1 MTRPAA
7 RRPAM
12 QNFLPDSDP
21 AAAALARGRTLSRV
35 LPNGFTVLVEP
46 DHSAPVASVQVWV
59 QSGSIHEG
67 QWLGAGL
74 SHLLEHMI
82 FKGTEKR
89 GPNEIARAVQEA
101 GGYVNAYTSFDRTVY
116 WIDVPAD
123 GACTAMEL
131 LADAALNSTLPAE
144 EFVKEQEVIRRE
156 FAMGFDDPNRMST
169 ELMLSTAFTASP
181 YRHPI
186 IGHLEVFNRLTRED
200 LVAYYRA
207 RYTPENMFLVV
218 TGDVDPTEVFAGAE
232 KYFGSA
238 SRQAQ
243 PPLFIQHEPPQ
254 LGRRAV
260 HEEFETEL
268 TRCSIVWHIPPVTH
282 PDTAALDVLA
292 TVLGGGRST
301 PLHLELREKQN
312 LVHHISSYSYMAG
325 EMGLFGI
332 DFLCDPEKRTEAEQA
347 VRGIVERYRTQTAAP
362 EEVTKAR
369 KSILAD
375 QLSNLSTARGRA
387 SDIGGSWLLARNPDL
402 GSEYLEQVG
411 RVEASDLQR
420 VAQRYLGESLSTV
433 TSLNPKGSLSR
444 TAAAAPAGAARKIE
458 KFTLPNGL
466 RVLVC
471 ADHKLPLVDLV
482 AVFRGGLL
490 AESTAT
496 NGVTAL
502 AARTLIK
509 GTKKRTAEQLN
520 DEIEA
525 VGGQIRAD
533 SGNNSFSVSVEVMK
547 PDLRLGMEI
556 LSDVLTH
563 AQFPDEE
570 IEREKEDQ
578 TASIKAEDE
587 QITTVARHA
596 MRRAVFGDHPYGLR
610 SNGTQESVEALTR
623 KQLLAFRDECVTAK
637 NGILAIFGDISV
649 EEVRSLTAELFT
661 ALPEGKLL
669 MTDPPV
675 AAPLTAPAEVVVN
688 EPKQQAVLMAGFRGA
703 DALSPDRTALEL
715 IDTASSDMASRFFHR
730 IREELGLAY
739 FVGASQMMGFAPG
752 IFTFY
757 LGTDPAKVDLVRKN
771 FDEEIAALAA
781 EGLTEAELSR
791 AKKKLVGSEAIR
803 NQSLEAF
810 AHIVAVDE
818 LYGLG
823 AEHHAQR
830 AAEINA
836 VTLEQV
842 RDVARK
848 YFRDP
853 CRATVLVTP
862 ATDKVAAG

>member
-1 MTRPAA
+1 MPD
-7 RRPAM
+7 
-12 QNFLPDSDP
+12 FLPQPDP
-21 AAAALARGRTLSRV
+21 AAAALSRGHTQTRV

-123 GACTAMEL
+123 GAATAMEL
-131 LADAALNSTLPAE
+131 LADATLHSTLPAD
-144 EFVKEQEVIRRE
+144 EFTKEQEVIRRE

-169 ELMLSTAFTASP
+169 ELMLSTAFSASP

-186 IGHLEVFNRLTRED
+186 IGHLDVFNRLTRDD
-200 LVAYYRA
+200 LAAYYRA
-207 RYTPENMFLVV
+207 RYTPENMFLAV
-218 TGDVDPTEVFAGAE
+218 TGDVDPAQVFADAE
-232 KYFGSA
+232 KWFGSVP
-238 SRQAQ
+238 RQAQ
-243 PPLFIQHEPPQ
+243 PPLFIPREPPQ
-254 LGRRAV
+254 LGRREA

-282 PDTAALDVLA
+282 PDTAPLDVLA

-301 PLHLELREKQN
+301 PLHLELREKKN
-312 LVHHISSYSYMAG
+312 LVHHISAYSYMAG

-332 DFLCDPEKRTEAEQA
+332 DFLCEPDKRAEAEQA
-347 VRGIVERYRTQTAAP
+347 VREIIERYRDQTASAA
-362 EEVTKAR
+362 EVGKAR

-375 QLSNLSTARGRA
+375 QLNNLSTARGRA

-402 GSEYLEQVG
+402 GSEYLAQVG

-420 VAQRYLGESLSTV
+420 VAQSYLTDSKSTV
-433 TSLNPKGSLSR
+433 TSLNPKGSLAL
-444 TAAAAPAGAARKIE
+444 AAAAVPAPGARHIE
-458 KFTLPNGL
+458 KLVLPNGL

-471 ADHKLPLVDLV
+471 ADHKLPLVNLV

-490 AESTAT
+490 AETAAT

-509 GTKKRTAEQLN
+509 GTTRRSAEQLN

-547 PDLRLGMEI
+547 PDLALGMDI

-563 AQFPDEE
+563 AAFPEEE
-570 IEREKEDQ
+570 IAREKEDQ
-578 TASIKAEDE
+578 VASIKAEDE
-587 QITTVARHA
+587 QITTIARHA

-610 SNGTQESVEALTR
+610 SNGTEESVQALTR
-623 KQLLAFRDECVTAK
+623 AQLLAFRDESVTAK
-637 NGILAIFGDISV
+637 NGVLAIFGDVSV
-649 EEVRSLTAELFT
+649 EEVRAMAAKLFGGLRDG
-661 ALPEGKLL
+661 ALL

-675 AAPLTAPAEVVVN
+675 SPALGAAVEVVAN

-703 DALSPDRTALEL
+703 DALSPDRVALEL

-771 FDEEIAALAA
+771 FDEEITALAA
-781 EGLTEAELSR
+781 DGLTESELVR
-791 AKKKLVGSEAIR
+791 AKKKLIGSEAIR

-823 AEHHAQR
+823 AEHYAQR
-830 AAEINA
+830 ATEIDA
-836 VTLEQV
+836 VTRDQV

-848 YFRDP
+848 YFHVP
-853 CRATVLVTP
+853 HRATVLVTP
-862 ATDKVAAG
+862 ETSVTG

>member
-1 MTRPAA
+1 MT
-7 RRPAM
+7 
-12 QNFLPDSDP
+12 NLLPHPDP
-21 AAAALARGRTLSRV
+21 AAAALARGRTLTRI

-59 QSGSIHEG
+59 QTGSIHEDA
-67 QWLGAGL
+67 WLGSGL

-123 GACTAMEL
+123 GTATAVEL
-131 LADAALNSTLPAE
+131 LADATLHSTLPEAE
-144 EFVKEQEVIRRE
+144 FAKEQEVIRRE
-156 FAMGFDDPNRMST
+156 FAMGFDDPNRLST
-169 ELMLSTAFTASP
+169 ELMLSTAFGASP
-181 YRHPI
+181 YRHPV
-186 IGHLEVFNRLTRED
+186 IGHLDVFNRLTRED

-218 TGDVDPTEVFAGAE
+218 TGDVDPVAVFAGAE
-232 KYFGSA
+232 KWFGSA
-238 SRQAQ
+238 PRSCRPALYI
-243 PPLFIQHEPPQ
+243 PPEPPQ
-254 LGRRAV
+254 LGRREA
-260 HEEFETEL
+260 HEEFATEL
-268 TRCSIVWHIPPVTH
+268 TRGSLVWHIPPVTH
-282 PDTAALDVLA
+282 ADTAPLDVLA

-301 PLHLELREKQN
+301 PLHLELREKKN
-312 LVHHISSYSYMAG
+312 LVHHISAYSYMAG

-332 DFLCDPEKRTEAEQA
+332 DFLCEPAKRRDAEQA
-347 VRGIVERYRTQTAAP
+347 VFDIVARYRDTLAAAP
-362 EEVTKAR
+362 EVTKAR

-375 QLSNLSTARGRA
+375 QLNNLCTARGRA
-387 SDIGGSWLLARNPDL
+387 ADIGGSWLLARNPDL
-402 GSEYLEQVG
+402 GSEYLEQIG
-411 RVEASDLQR
+411 RVDAPDLQR
-420 VAQRYLGESLSTV
+420 VARAYLTPSKVTV
-433 TSLNPKGSLSR
+433 TSLNPRGSLR
-444 TAAAAPAGAARKIE
+444 AAARETALAGPRQIE

-471 ADHKLPLVDLV
+471 EDRKLPVVNLV

-490 AESTAT
+490 AETPAT

-509 GTKKRTAEQLN
+509 GTARRSAEQLN

-547 PDLRLGMEI
+547 PDLHLG
-556 LSDVLTH
+556 LDLLADVLT
-563 AQFPDEE
+563 AASFPAAE

-578 TASIKAEDE
+578 IAALKAEDE
-587 QITTVARHA
+587 QITTVAKHA

-610 SNGTQESVEALTR
+610 ANGTEESVAALTR
-623 KQLLAFRDECVTAK
+623 DQLHAFREHCVTAR
-637 NGILAIFGDISV
+637 NGVLAVFGDV
-649 EEVRSLTAELFT
+649 ALDEVRALVGKLF
-661 ALPEGKLL
+661 AGLPPGELL
-669 MTDPPV
+669 MTEPPV
-675 AAPLTAPAEVVVN
+675 APPLAAPVEVVAH

-739 FVGASQMMGFAPG
+739 FVGAAQMMGFAPG

-781 EGLTEAELSR
+781 DGLTPEELAR
-791 AKKKLVGSEAIR
+791 AKKKLIGTEAIR

-823 AEHHAQR
+823 AEHHHRR

-836 VTLEQV
+836 VTLEEI
-842 RDVARK
+842 RTVARR

-853 CRATVLVTP
+853 HRATVLVTP
-862 ATDKVAAG
+862 EP

>member
-1 MTRPAA
+1 MPD
-7 RRPAM
+7 
-12 QNFLPDSDP
+12 FLTQPDP
-21 AAAALARGRTLSRV
+21 VAAALARGRTVTRV

-46 DHSAPVASVQVWV
+46 DRSAPVASVQVWV
-59 QSGSIHEG
+59 RSGSIHEG
-67 QWLGAGL
+67 PWLGAGL

-116 WIDVPAD
+116 WIDVPSD
-123 GACTAMEL
+123 GANTAIEL
-131 LADAALNSTLPAE
+131 LADATLHSTLPAG
-144 EFVKEQEVIRRE
+144 EFAKEQEVIRRE

-169 ELMLSTAFTASP
+169 ELMLSTAFSTSP

-186 IGHLEVFNRLTRED
+186 IGHLEVFNRLTRDD
-200 LVAYYRA
+200 LAAYYRA

-218 TGDVDPTEVFAGAE
+218 TGDVDPAQVFAEAE
-232 KYFGSA
+232 KHFGPA
-238 SRQAQ
+238 PRQAQ
-243 PPLFIQHEPPQ
+243 PPLFIPREPPQ
-254 LGRRAV
+254 LGRREA

-268 TRCSIVWHIPPVTH
+268 TRCSLVWHIPPVTH
-282 PDTAALDVLA
+282 PDTAPLDVLA

-301 PLHLELREKQN
+301 PLHLELREKRN
-312 LVHHISSYSYMAG
+312 LVHHISAYSYMAG

-332 DFLCDPEKRTEAEQA
+332 DFLCDPDKRAGAEQA
-347 VRGIVERYRTQTAAP
+347 ALEIVARYRDQPASGA
-362 EEVTKAR
+362 EVAKAR

-375 QLSNLSTARGRA
+375 QLNNLSTARGRA

-402 GSEYLEQVG
+402 GSEYLGHIG
-411 RVEASDLQR
+411 RVEPADLQG
-420 VAQRYLGESLSTV
+420 VARRYLTGSKATV
-433 TSLNPKGSLSR
+433 TSLNPKGSLARASGEVR
-444 TAAAAPAGAARKIE
+444 AGGARHIE

-471 ADHKLPLVDLV
+471 ADRKLPLVHLV

-490 AESTAT
+490 AETAAT

-502 AARTLIK
+502 AARTLVK
-509 GTKKRTAEQLN
+509 GTSRRSAEQLD

-547 PDLRLGMEI
+547 PDLRLGMDI
-556 LSDVLTH
+556 LSDVLRQ
-563 AQFPDEE
+563 AAFPEEE
-570 IEREKEDQ
+570 IAREKEDQ
-578 TASIKAEDE
+578 IASIKAEDE

-610 SNGTQESVEALTR
+610 SSGTAESVAALTR
-623 KQLLAFRDECVTAK
+623 EQLVAFRDECVTAK
-637 NGILAIFGDISV
+637 NGVLAVFGDVSAAEVKSSV
-649 EEVRSLTAELFT
+649 AELFGG
-661 ALPEGKLL
+661 LREGRLL
-669 MTDPPV
+669 MTDPPWPP
-675 AAPLTAPAEVVVN
+675 ALASAAEVVVN

-703 DALSPDRTALEL
+703 DALSPDRVALEL

-781 EGLTEAELSR
+781 DGLTAAELAR
-791 AKKKLVGSEAIR
+791 AKKKLIGSEAIR

-830 AAEINA
+830 AAEIDA
-836 VTLEQV
+836 VTPEQV
-842 RDVARK
+842 REVARK

-853 CRATVLVTP
+853 HRATVLVTP
-862 ATDKVAAG
+862 GGELEV

>member
-1 MTRPAA
+1 MPA
-7 RRPAM
+7 
-12 QNFLPDSDP
+12 FLPTPDP
-21 AAAALARGRTLSRV
+21 AAAALARGHTLTRV

-123 GACTAMEL
+123 GTATAIEL
-131 LADAALNSTLPAE
+131 LADATLNSILPE
-144 EFVKEQEVIRRE
+144 GEFAKEQEVIRRE

-169 ELMLSTAFTASP
+169 ELMLSTAFSASP

-186 IGHLEVFNRLTRED
+186 IGHLEVFNHLTRDD
-200 LVAYYRA
+200 LVAYYRT

-218 TGDVDPTEVFAGAE
+218 TGNVDAAQIFSDA
-232 KYFGSA
+232 KKWFGLA
-238 SRQAQ
+238 PRRVQ
-243 PPLFIQHEPPQ
+243 PPLFIPHEPPQ
-254 LGRRAV
+254 LGRREA
-260 HEEFETEL
+260 HDEFGTEL
-268 TRCSIVWHIPPVTH
+268 TRCSLVWHIPPVTH
-282 PDTAALDVLA
+282 PDTAPLDVLA

-301 PLHLELREKQN
+301 PLHLELREKHN
-312 LVHHISSYSYMAG
+312 LVHHISAYSYMAG

-332 DFLCDPEKRTEAEQA
+332 DFLCEPGKRSEAQSA
-347 VRGIVERYRTQTAAP
+347 VLGIVERYRGQAASSS
-362 EEVTKAR
+362 EVTKAR

-402 GSEYLEQVG
+402 GSEYLDHVG

-420 VAQRYLGESLSTV
+420 VAREYLVESKATI
-433 TSLNPKGSLSR
+433 TSLNPKGSLDR
-444 TAAAAPAGAARKIE
+444 TVKEIARPGGRSIE
-458 KFTLPNGL
+458 RFTLPNGL

-471 ADHKLPLVDLV
+471 EDRKLPLINLV
-482 AVFRGGLL
+482 SVFRGGLL
-490 AESTAT
+490 AETAET

-509 GTKKRTAEQLN
+509 GTTRRDGEQLN

-547 PDLRLGMEI
+547 SDLRLGLDI
-556 LSDVLTH
+556 LSDVLIH
-563 AQFPDEE
+563 AAFPEEE
-570 IEREKEDQ
+570 IAREKEDQ
-578 TASIKAEDE
+578 IAAIKAEDE
-587 QITTVARHA
+587 QITTIARHA
-596 MRRAVFGDHPYGLR
+596 MRRAVFGNHPYGLR
-610 SNGTQESVEALTR
+610 SNGTEESVETLTR
-623 KQLLAFRDECVTAK
+623 AQLLAFRDTCVTAK
-637 NGILAIFGDISV
+637 NGVLAIFGDVSL
-649 EEVRSLTAELFT
+649 EEVRALTAEMFGP
-661 ALPEGKLL
+661 LPTGELL
-669 MTDPPV
+669 MTNPPV
-675 AAPLTAPAEVVVN
+675 ASALTSAIELVAH

-703 DALSPDRTALEL
+703 DALSPDRVALEL
-715 IDTASSDMASRFFHR
+715 IDTASSDMSSRFFHR

-739 FVGASQMMGFAPG
+739 FVGAAQMMGFAPG

-771 FDEEIAALAA
+771 FDEEIASLA
-781 EGLTEAELSR
+781 EDGLTEAELLR
-791 AKKKLVGSEAIR
+791 AKKKLIGGEAIR

-823 AEHHAQR
+823 AEHHAER
-830 AAEINA
+830 AAEINV
-836 VTLEQV
+836 VTLEEV
-842 RDVARK
+842 RTVARK

-853 CRATVLVTP
+853 FRVTVLVTP
-862 ATDKVAAG
+862 ATDQVAAG

>member
-1 MTRPAA
+1 
-7 RRPAM
+7 M
-12 QNFLPDSDP
+12 QNFLPQTDP
-21 AAAALARGRTLSRV
+21 AAAALVRGRTLTRV

-67 QWLGAGL
+67 QWLGGGL

-123 GACTAMEL
+123 GAATALEL
-131 LADAALNSTLPAE
+131 LADATLHSTLPADE
-144 EFVKEQEVIRRE
+144 LAKEQEVIRRE

-169 ELMLSTAFTASP
+169 ELMLSTAFGVSP
-181 YRHPI
+181 YKYPI
-186 IGHLEVFNRLTRED
+186 IGHLEIFNRLTRDD
-200 LVAYYRA
+200 LAAYYRA

-218 TGDVDPTEVFAGAE
+218 AGDVDAAQIFAAAGQHLGTAP
-232 KYFGSA
+232 
-238 SRQAQ
+238 RQAQ
-243 PPLFIQHEPPQ
+243 PSLFIPHEPQ
-254 LGRRAV
+254 QIGRREL
-260 HEEFETEL
+260 HEEFATEL
-268 TRCSIVWHIPPVTH
+268 TRCSLVWHIPPVTH
-282 PDTAALDVLA
+282 PDTSPLDVLA

-301 PLHLELREKQN
+301 PLHLELREKKN
-312 LVHHISSYSYMAG
+312 LVHHISAYSYMAG

-347 VRGIVERYRTQTAAP
+347 VLEIVDRYRGQTASAA
-362 EEVTKAR
+362 EVTKAR

-375 QLSNLSTARGRA
+375 QLNNLSTARGRA

-402 GSEYLEQVG
+402 GSEYLEHIG
-411 RVEASDLQR
+411 RVEAADLQR
-420 VAQRYLGESLSTV
+420 VAQLYLTASKATV
-433 TSLNPKGSLSR
+433 TSLNPKGSR
-444 TAAAAPAGAARKIE
+444 ARAIQAAPAPGARLIE

-471 ADHKLPLVDLV
+471 ADRKLPLVNLV

-490 AESTAT
+490 AETAET

-509 GTKKRTAEQLN
+509 GTKQRSGEQMN

-533 SGNNSFSVSVEVMK
+533 SGNNSFNVSLEVMQ
-547 PDLRLGMEI
+547 PDLRLGMDI
-556 LSDVLTH
+556 LSDVLAH
-563 AQFPDEE
+563 AAFPSEE

-578 TASIKAEDE
+578 IAAIKAEDE
-587 QITTVARHA
+587 QITTIARHA

-610 SNGTQESVEALTR
+610 SNGTAESVAALTR
-623 KQLLAFRDECVTAK
+623 QQLLAFRDTCVTAK
-637 NGILAIFGDISV
+637 NGVLAIFGDVSP
-649 EEVRSLTAELFT
+649 EDVRALTTEFFGP
-661 ALPEGKLL
+661 LPEGRLL
-669 MTDPPV
+669 MTDPP
-675 AAPLTAPAEVVVN
+675 AAPPLAAAAEIVVH
-688 EPKQQAVLMAGFRGA
+688 EPKQQAVLMAGFQGA
-703 DALSPDRTALEL
+703 DALSPDRVALEL

-739 FVGASQMMGFAPG
+739 YVGAAQMMGFAPG
-752 IFTFY
+752 IFTVY
-757 LGTDPAKVDLVRKN
+757 LGTDPAKVEEVRKN
-771 FDEEIAALAA
+771 FDEEIGLLAA
-781 EGLTEAELSR
+781 EGLTEAELMR
-791 AKKKLVGSEAIR
+791 AKKKLIGSEAIR

-810 AHIVAVDE
+810 AHVVTVDE

-823 AEHHAQR
+823 ADHYEQR
-830 AAEINA
+830 TAEINA
-836 VTLEQV
+836 ATLEEV
-842 RDVARK
+842 RAVARK

-853 CRATVLVTP
+853 HRATVLVTP
-862 ATDKVAAG
+862 ESSAAA

>member
-1 MTRPAA
+1 MPEL
-7 RRPAM
+7 
-12 QNFLPDSDP
+12 LPTPD
-21 AAAALARGRTLSRV
+21 AAASALARGHTLTRV

-46 DHSAPVASVQVWV
+46 DHSAPVTSVQVWV
-59 QSGSIHEG
+59 QSGSIHES

-116 WIDVPAD
+116 WIDLPSE
-123 GACTAMEL
+123 GTATALEL
-131 LADAALNSTLPAE
+131 LADATLHSTLPE
-144 EFVKEQEVIRRE
+144 GEFAKEQEVIRRE

-169 ELMLSTAFTASP
+169 ELMLSTAFSTSP

-186 IGHLEVFNRLTRED
+186 IGHLEVFNRLTRDD
-200 LVAYYRA
+200 LVAYYRS

-218 TGDVDPTEVFAGAE
+218 TGDVDPAQIFAEAE
-232 KYFGSA
+232 QWFGPA
-238 SRQAQ
+238 PRRVH
-243 PPLFIQHEPPQ
+243 PPLFIPHEPPQ
-254 LGRRAV
+254 LGRREA

-268 TRCSIVWHIPPVTH
+268 TRCSLVWHIPPVTH

-301 PLHLELREKQN
+301 PLHLELREQRN
-312 LVHHISSYSYMAG
+312 LVHHISAYAYMAG

-332 DFLCDPEKRTEAEQA
+332 DFLCQPEKRAEAESA
-347 VRGIVERYRTQTAAP
+347 VLEIVGRYRGQAAGGN
-362 EEVTKAR
+362 EVRKAR

-375 QLSNLSTARGRA
+375 QISNLSTARGRA
-387 SDIGGSWLLARNPDL
+387 SDLGGSWLLARNPDL
-402 GSEYLEQVG
+402 GSEYLDQVG
-411 RVEASDLQR
+411 RVEAADLQR
-420 VAQRYLGESLSTV
+420 VAGQYLAESKTTV
-433 TSLNPKGSLSR
+433 TALSPKGSLDRSVKEVAVR
-444 TAAAAPAGAARKIE
+444 GARQIE
-458 KFTLPNGL
+458 HFTLPNGL

-471 ADHKLPLVDLV
+471 ADHKLPLVHFV
-482 AVFRGGLL
+482 SVFRGGLL
-490 AESTAT
+490 AETAAT
-496 NGVTAL
+496 NGLTAL

-509 GTKKRTAEQLN
+509 GTARRDGEQLN

-547 PDLRLGMEI
+547 PDLRLGMDI
-556 LSDVLTH
+556 LADVLVH
-563 AQFPDEE
+563 ATFPEE
-570 IEREKEDQ
+570 EVAREKEDQ
-578 TASIKAEDE
+578 IAAIKAEDE
-587 QITTVARHA
+587 QITTIARHA
-596 MRRAVFGDHPYGLR
+596 MRRAVFGDHAYGLR
-610 SNGTQESVEALTR
+610 SNGTTESVEALTR
-623 KQLLAFRDECVTAK
+623 AQLLAFRDTCVTAK
-637 NGILAIFGDISV
+637 NGVLAIFGDVSR
-649 EEVRSLTAELFT
+649 EEVLALTAEMFGP
-661 ALPEGKLL
+661 LPTGELL
-669 MTDPPV
+669 MTDPP
-675 AAPLTAPAEVVVN
+675 AAAALTAAIEVVAN

-703 DALSPDRTALEL
+703 DALSPDRVALEL
-715 IDTASSDMASRFFHR
+715 IETASSDMSSRFFHR

-739 FVGASQMMGFAPG
+739 FVGAGQMMGFAPG

-757 LGTDPAKVDLVRKN
+757 LGTDPAKLDLVRKN
-771 FDEEIAALAA
+771 FDQEIASLA
-781 EGLTEAELSR
+781 EDGLTEAELLR
-791 AKKKLVGSEAIR
+791 AKKKLIGGEAIR

-810 AHIVAVDE
+810 AHVVAVDE

-823 AEHHAQR
+823 AEHYAER

-853 CRATVLVTP
+853 FRATVLVTP
-862 ATDKVAAG
+862 EQPVAA

>member
-1 MTRPAA
+1 MPD
-7 RRPAM
+7 
-12 QNFLPDSDP
+12 FLPQTDP
-21 AAAALARGRTLSRV
+21 AAAALSRGKTQTRV

-67 QWLGAGL
+67 AWLGAGL

-123 GACTAMEL
+123 GAVTAMEL
-131 LADAALNSTLPAE
+131 LADATLHSTLPAG
-144 EFVKEQEVIRRE
+144 EFAKEQEVIRRE

-169 ELMLSTAFTASP
+169 ELMLSTAFSASP

-200 LVAYYRA
+200 LVSYYRA

-218 TGDVDPTEVFAGAE
+218 TGDVDPVQVFAEAE
-232 KYFGSA
+232 KQFGPA
-238 SRQAQ
+238 PRQAQ
-243 PPLFIQHEPPQ
+243 PPLFIPHEPPQ
-254 LGRRAV
+254 LGRREA

-268 TRCSIVWHIPPVTH
+268 TRCSLVWHIPPVTH

-301 PLHLELREKQN
+301 PLHLELREKKN

-332 DFLCDPEKRTEAEQA
+332 DFLCEPDKRDEAERA
-347 VRGIVERYRTQTAAP
+347 VREIVERYRTQAASP
-362 EEVTKAR
+362 AEVAKAR

-375 QLSNLSTARGRA
+375 QLNNLSTARGRA

-402 GSEYLEQVG
+402 GSEYLVQVG

-420 VAQRYLGESLSTV
+420 VAGRYLPDSKSTV
-433 TSLNPKGSLSR
+433 TSLNPKGTLSR
-444 TAAAAPAGAARKIE
+444 AVTAAPAAGTRNIE
-458 KFTLPNGL
+458 KLTLPNGL
-466 RVLVC
+466 RVLIC
-471 ADHKLPLVDLV
+471 ADHKLPLVNLV
-482 AVFRGGLL
+482 ALFRGGLL
-490 AESTAT
+490 AETAAT

-509 GTKKRTAEQLN
+509 GTKRRSAEQLN

-547 PDLRLGMEI
+547 PDLQLGMDI
-556 LSDVLTH
+556 LSDVLAH
-563 AQFPDEE
+563 AAFPEEE
-570 IEREKEDQ
+570 IAREKEDQ
-578 TASIKAEDE
+578 IASIKAEDE

-610 SNGTQESVEALTR
+610 SNGTEESVEALTR
-623 KQLLAFRDECVTAK
+623 EQLRSFHDECVTAR
-637 NGILAIFGDISV
+637 NGVLAIFGDVSV
-649 EEVRSLTAELFT
+649 EEVRSMAAQMFGGLR
-661 ALPEGKLL
+661 EGALL
-669 MTDPPV
+669 MTNPPV
-675 AAPLTAPAEVVVN
+675 APVLDKAVEVVVH

-703 DALSPDRTALEL
+703 DALSPDRVALEL

-752 IFTFY
+752 VFTFY

-771 FDEEIAALAA
+771 FDEEITALASD
-781 EGLTEAELSR
+781 GLTEPELAR
-791 AKKKLVGSEAIR
+791 AKKKLIGSEAIR

-830 AAEINA
+830 AAEIEA
-836 VTLEQV
+836 VTLEDI
-842 RDVARK
+842 RRVARK
-848 YFRDP
+848 YFHEP
-853 CRATVLVTP
+853 HRATVLVTP
-862 ATDKVAAG
+862 AAGEAAAG

>member
-1 MTRPAA
+1 
-7 RRPAM
+7 M
-12 QNFLPDSDP
+12 QNFLPHPDP
-21 AAAALARGRTLSRV
+21 AAAALVRGRTLTRV

-67 QWLGAGL
+67 SWLGAGL

-123 GACTAMEL
+123 GTNTAIEL
-131 LADAALNSTLPAE
+131 LADATLHSTLPAD
-144 EFVKEQEVIRRE
+144 EFAKEQEVIRRE

-169 ELMLSTAFTASP
+169 ELMLSTAFSASP

-186 IGHLEVFNRLTRED
+186 IGHLDVFNRLTRED
-200 LVAYYRA
+200 LATYYRA

-218 TGDVDPTEVFAGAE
+218 TGDVDPAQVFTEAE
-232 KYFGSA
+232 QQFGSA
-238 SRQAQ
+238 PRQAQ
-243 PPLFIQHEPPQ
+243 PPLFIPHEPPQ
-254 LGRRAV
+254 LGRREA

-268 TRCSIVWHIPPVTH
+268 TRCSLVWHIPPVTH
-282 PDTAALDVLA
+282 PDTAPLDVLA

-301 PLHLELREKQN
+301 PLHLELREKRN

-332 DFLCDPEKRTEAEQA
+332 DFLCDPEKRAEAEQA
-347 VRGIVERYRTQTAAP
+347 VLAIVERYRRQTATEA
-362 EEVTKAR
+362 EVGKAR

-375 QLSNLSTARGRA
+375 QLNNLSTARGRA

-402 GSEYLEQVG
+402 GSEYLEHIG
-411 RVEASDLQR
+411 RVEATDLQR
-420 VAQRYLGESLSTV
+420 VANRYLTESKATI
-433 TSLNPKGSLSR
+433 TSLNPKGSLSC
-444 TAAAAPAGAARKIE
+444 TTKEAHVAGARHIE

-471 ADHKLPLVDLV
+471 ADGKLPLVNLV

-490 AESTAT
+490 AESAAT

-509 GTKKRTAEQLN
+509 GTEHRSAEQLN

-547 PDLRLGMEI
+547 PDLRLGMDI
-556 LSDVLTH
+556 LSDVLTR
-563 AQFPDEE
+563 AAFPEEE
-570 IEREKEDQ
+570 IAREKEDQ
-578 TASIKAEDE
+578 IASIKAEDE
-587 QITTVARHA
+587 QITTVAKHT

-610 SNGTQESVEALTR
+610 SSGTEESVEALTR
-623 KQLLAFRDECVTAK
+623 EQLLDFRDECVTAK
-637 NGILAIFGDISV
+637 NGVLAVFGDVSV
-649 EEVRSLTAELFT
+649 EEVRSMVTEMFGGLR
-661 ALPEGKLL
+661 EGELL

-675 AAPLTAPAEVVVN
+675 APPLGAAVEVVAN
-688 EPKQQAVLMAGFRGA
+688 EPKQQAVLMAGFQGA
-703 DALSPDRTALEL
+703 HALSADRVALEL
-715 IDTASSDMASRFFHR
+715 IDTASSDMASRFFQR

-739 FVGASQMMGFAPG
+739 FVGAAQMMGFAPG

-781 EGLTEAELSR
+781 EGLTESELAR
-791 AKKKLVGSEAIR
+791 AKKKLIGSEAIR

-823 AEHHAQR
+823 AEHYAQR

-836 VTLEQV
+836 VTREQV
-842 RDVARK
+842 RAVARK
-848 YFRDP
+848 YFHEP
-853 CRATVLVTP
+853 CRATVLVMP
-862 ATDKVAAG
+862 ATDQVAAG

>member
-1 MTRPAA
+1 
-7 RRPAM
+7 M
-12 QNFLPDSDP
+12 QHFLSQSEP
-21 AAAALARGRTLSRV
+21 AAAALARGRTQTRV

-46 DHSAPVASVQVWV
+46 DHSAPVASVQIWV

-67 QWLGAGL
+67 SWLGAGL
-74 SHLLEHMI
+74 SHFLEHMI

-116 WIDVPAD
+116 WIDVPAE
-123 GACTAMEL
+123 GTSTAIEL
-131 LADAALNSTLPAE
+131 LADATLHSTLPAE
-144 EFVKEQEVIRRE
+144 EFAKEQEVIRRE

-169 ELMLSTAFTASP
+169 ELMLSTAFSASP

-186 IGHLEVFNRLTRED
+186 IGHLEVFNRLTRDD
-200 LVAYYRA
+200 LVAYHRA

-218 TGDVDPTEVFAGAE
+218 TGDVDPAQVFAEAE
-232 KYFGSA
+232 AQFGSA
-238 SRQAQ
+238 PRQAQ
-243 PPLFIQHEPPQ
+243 PPLFIPHEPPQ
-254 LGRRAV
+254 LGRREA

-268 TRCSIVWHIPPVTH
+268 TRCSLVWHIPPVTH
-282 PDTAALDVLA
+282 PDTAPLDVLA

-301 PLHLELREKQN
+301 PLHLELREKRN

-325 EMGLFGI
+325 EMGLFGV
-332 DFLCDPEKRTEAEQA
+332 DFLCDPDKRAEAEQA
-347 VRGIVERYRTQTAAP
+347 VLEIVGRYRTQTATDA
-362 EEVTKAR
+362 EVAKAR

-375 QLSNLSTARGRA
+375 QLNNLSTARGRA

-402 GSEYLEQVG
+402 GSEYLEHIG
-411 RVEASDLQR
+411 RVEAADLQR
-420 VAQRYLGESLSTV
+420 VANCYLVESKATV
-433 TSLNPKGSLSR
+433 TSLNPKGSLAK
-444 TAAAAPAGAARKIE
+444 TATAAPAAGARKIA

-471 ADHKLPLVDLV
+471 ADRKLPLVNLV

-490 AESTAT
+490 AETAAT

-509 GTKKRTAEQLN
+509 GTERRSAEQLN

-547 PDLRLGMEI
+547 PDLRLGMDV

-563 AQFPDEE
+563 ASFPEEE
-570 IEREKEDQ
+570 IAREKEDQ
-578 TASIKAEDE
+578 IASIKAEDE

-610 SNGTQESVEALTR
+610 SSGTEESVEALTR
-623 KQLLAFRDECVTAK
+623 DQLLSFRDECVTAK
-637 NGILAIFGDISV
+637 NGVLAVFGDVSV
-649 EEVRSLTAELFT
+649 EEVRSMAAEMLGG
-661 ALPEGKLL
+661 LREGKLL

-675 AAPLTAPAEVVVN
+675 APPLNATVEVVAN

-703 DALSPDRTALEL
+703 DALSPDRVALEL

-781 EGLTEAELSR
+781 DGLTESELAR
-791 AKKKLVGSEAIR
+791 AKKKLIGSEAIR
-803 NQSLEAF
+803 NQSLESF

-823 AEHHAQR
+823 ADHHAQR

-842 RDVARK
+842 RAVARK
-848 YFRDP
+848 YFHEP

-862 ATDKVAAG
+862 ATGQVAAG